1 MNPSVLSR
9 WWKSVLLV
17 SLCALVLR
25 GPAGRSALRTTEA
38 RLSGFDAWRP
48 CTKQLP
54 KDGVVEV
61 ASCGPVNLS
70 RELVSLTPSE
80 CYDRMKTSTHAVEL
94 LALVD
99 QCTDVAVERLEA
111 LAGPR
116 PDAAMLSD
124 LAGAYYIRAQRKDQP
139 SDLIRSLAAADRAV
153 DLQPSLTSARFNRA
167 LAEEALGLSDDAIAT
182 WEWLRTKDSPEW
194 ATEAGEHHERL
205 LEERSRAVATTWL
218 NNKKRLPEV
227 VSLGDPKAV
236 EDLVAPYHRA
246 AQLYL
251 EDEVL
256 PAWALASKNG
266 LVDEAARQLTL
277 AEMIASTLARLE
289 QDRYLFDGVDR
300 IRTSRYPGTL
310 ASLQDGHLALQS
322 ARGLGATV
330 EAELSF
336 KRAEGAFK
344 AAGSSFRFGAAFGR
358 VSTFTLTNQYDR
370 AAEELHSLERE
381 AAGRY
386 PSVRA
391 RIHAGW
397 GFLRMMQGLDF
408 EGLAEYQEARSIFE
422 HANDRENAGSCQSNI
437 IGLYRRIGHTE
448 LTWRAIFEAERT
460 AGAMVSAQ
468 SRHSRLGEK
477 ALATVALGYPEIAL
491 RYQNLAVRVIEE
503 ELQHAQGAAVFDL
516 RRHRGIAFLFRAGI
530 RLHLQD
536 RIGAQSDLAVA
547 TRLIVNPTVDDRDL
561 VNGFRARIL
570 EFEAQEMARSDR
582 NGAIARISEAIR
594 LVTGTRY
601 DTLTPSLWMQRA
613 EWYGLDGNRAAMAAD
628 LERAVTALR
637 AQETAALQTKKKVAT
652 GLLWPA
658 YFSRA
663 QEAYRRLI
671 TLYVEGGGVAKA
683 FGYAE
688 RARAYEPLH
697 LVLGR
702 DDVPPS
708 FRELIRDGEPL
719 DLQQVEQI
727 LPPGTV
733 LLQYAVLDARTC
745 VWVVSKGRS
754 ALLLLPVG
762 EKQIR
767 EWTRGLQRFAAL
779 RDDRRFEGALVE
791 PYKALLEKPLALV
804 AQSGLGQKLVIVPD
818 RSMHGLPFSALSDG
832 KRLLIEDYAVSVA
845 GSASLYAFSLAR
857 DRELSD
863 GGRQAVRLFAD
874 PAFNRDLKLLS
885 KLPGLTGARREAQRI
900 AEVYSAAADV
910 LPPIMG
916 SRATVPELIARSAES
931 TILHLALHGV
941 ANPDVPPRSFLLLAP
956 TAGESGAIDADR
968 LLTQLQLKRT
978 RLAVLSA
985 CSSAGGTP
993 VGPEGLAPLVRPFIA
1008 AGVPGVVGTLWS
1020 VSDDTATEDLLVRFH
1035 QLYRDGHAADEALRQ
1050 AQHEMLKSARLTH
1063 PVRAWAAFQLVGHA
1077 SSPFPVSAG
1086 STRSTK

>member
-1 MNPSVLSR
+1 M
-9 WWKSVLLV
+9 
-17 SLCALVLR
+17 A
-25 GPAGRSALRTTEA
+25 
-38 RLSGFDAWRP
+38 D
-48 CTKQLP
+48 
-54 KDGVVEV
+54 
-61 ASCGPVNLS
+61 CGPINLS

-80 CYDRMKTSTHAVEL
+80 CYDRMKTSTKAVEL
-94 LALVD
+94 LARVE
-99 QCTDVAVERLEA
+99 QCTDAAVERLEA

-124 LAGAYYIRAQRKDQP
+124 LAGAYYVRAQRKDQP

-153 DLQPSLTSARFNRA
+153 DLQPSSTAARFNRA
-167 LAEEALGLSDDAIAT
+167 LAEEALGLSDDAIAS
-182 WEWLRTKDSPEW
+182 WEWLRTKDSPAW
-194 ATEAGEHHERL
+194 ALDAGQHHERL

-218 NNKKRLPEV
+218 NNKKRLPDV
-227 VSLGDPKAV
+227 VALGDQKAV
-236 EDLVAPYHRA
+236 EALVAPYHRA

-251 EDEVL
+251 EEEVL
-256 PAWALASKNG
+256 PAWASASKNG

-277 AEMIASTLARLE
+277 AEMIASRLAQLE
-289 QDRYLFDGVDR
+289 HDRYLLDGVDR
-300 IRTSRYPGTL
+300 IRTCRDSRTM
-310 ASLQDGHLALQS
+310 ASLQAGHLALKT
-322 ARGLGATV
+322 ARALGATADAESV
-330 EAELSF
+330 FKSAEAALAS
-336 KRAEGAFK
+336 
-344 AAGSSFRFGAAFGR
+344 AGSPFRFGATFGR
-358 VSTFTLTNQYDR
+358 VSIFTLTNQYDR
-370 AAEELHSLERE
+370 AADELHSLERE

-386 PSVRA
+386 PSVLA
-391 RIHAGW
+391 RIHTGW

-422 HANDRENAGSCQSNI
+422 SANDRENAGNCQSNI
-437 IGLYRRIGHTE
+437 IGLYRRIGHKD

-460 AGAMVSAQ
+460 TGAMVSAQ

-477 ALATVALGYPEIAL
+477 ALAAVELGYPAVAL

-503 ELQHAQGAAVFDL
+503 ELQHAQGAALIDL
-516 RRHRGIAFLFRAGI
+516 RRHRGIAFLFRARI
-530 RLHLQD
+530 RLQLKD
-536 RIGAQSDLAVA
+536 RAGAQADLAVA
-547 TRLIVNPTVDDRDL
+547 TGLIGDLTVDDRDL

-570 EFEAQEMARSDR
+570 EFEAQEMAGSDR
-582 NGAIARISEAIR
+582 KGAIARISEAIR

-613 EWYGLDGNRAAMAAD
+613 EWYGLDGDRAAMAAD
-628 LERAVTALR
+628 LVRAVAALR
-637 AQETAALQTKKKVAT
+637 TQETASLQTSDKVAT

-671 TLYVEGGGVAKA
+671 RLSVEAGDAAQA

-697 LVLGR
+697 LVLRR
-702 DDVPPS
+702 DDVPRS
-708 FRELIRDGEPL
+708 FRDLIRNGEPL
-719 DLQQVEQI
+719 GLRQVEHI
-727 LPPGTV
+727 VPAGTV
-733 LLQYAVLDARTC
+733 LLQYAVLDTQTC
-745 VWVVSKGRS
+745 VWIVANGQSD
-754 ALLLLPVG
+754 LQLLPVG
-762 EKQIR
+762 EEQIR
-767 EWTRGLQRFAAL
+767 GWTRDLQRFADL
-779 RDDRRFEGALVE
+779 RDDARFESALVE
-791 PYKALLEKPLALV
+791 PYKALFEKALASV
-804 AQSGLGQKLVIVPD
+804 AKAGRGQKVVIVPD

-832 KRLLIEDYAVSVA
+832 KRRLLEDYAVSVA
-845 GSASLYAFSLAR
+845 GSATLYAFSLKR

-863 GGRQAVRLFAD
+863 GSRQAVRLFAD
-874 PAFNRDLKLLS
+874 PAINRDLNFIGN
-885 KLPGLTGARREAQRI
+885 LPSLAGARREAQRI
-900 AEVYSAAADV
+900 AEIYSRDADV

-916 SRATVPELIARSAES
+916 SAATVPELIARSAEG

-956 TAGESGAIDADR
+956 TVGETGAIDADR
-968 LLTQLQLKRT
+968 LLKQLQLKKT

-1035 QLYRDGHAADEALRQ
+1035 QHYRDGYDADEALRQ
-1050 AQHEMLKSARLTH
+1050 AQQEMLNSARLTH
-1063 PVRAWAAFQLVGHA
+1063 PVRAWAAFQMIGHA

-1086 STRSTK
+1086 SMRSTK